1 MEITP
6 KAMDLT
12 PQAWEIEIIRSK
24 RLNHPHS
31 APQWF
36 RQHFFF
42 KLIYQQIS
50 IIFSSCL
57 NFHRQYPLL
66 CRLPDYGTFWMMPYS
81 LLSLIKKDFYN
92 YSKKRLVSPVQISNF
107 VRLSLAPH
115 ASYHFQSVYVKPESK
130 MKELLSGQRIVI
142 QRIILTESTEGN
154 F

>member
-1 MEITP
+1 
-6 KAMDLT
+6 
-12 PQAWEIEIIRSK
+12 
-24 RLNHPHS
+24 
-31 APQWF
+31 
-36 RQHFFF
+36 
-42 KLIYQQIS
+42 
-50 IIFSSCL
+50 
-57 NFHRQYPLL
+57 
-66 CRLPDYGTFWMMPYS
+66 MMPYS

-92 YSKKRLVSPVQISNF
+92 YSKKRLVSPAQISNF